1 MTKTYKYLGAA
12 VLFVLLITSCAPA
25 ATPAPTTVPTTVPV
39 TVPTST
45 TAPVVVP
52 TNTTV
57 PTAVPTAAPTAA
69 PTQAPAAIDCM
80 GVASGTQISVIYQ
93 WSGTEEAEFNT
104 IMAPFVSAC
113 GVQIVAN
120 STRDAAVLDTA
131 VKSTPPDLLFW
142 PSTAPLQLY
151 TDKLLDLTSLGVD
164 ASNYA
169 DYWQTLG
176 TVNGKLLALP
186 AKTDIK
192 NFIWYSPVQ
201 FQANSYQIPTTLAD
215 LETLADTMVS
225 NGQVPWS
232 MGFASTGSD
241 GWAGSDFIQ
250 NLLLATQG
258 PDYVLGL
265 LNGSI
270 PYNDPGVLAAYQLYV
285 KWASDPKYTVGGATG
300 TVNTNFADAL
310 LEPFSDPPQAMMVGQ
325 AGFAAGN
332 IAAAYPNLKYGTDY
346 AFFGFPGAKGVQGSY
361 DLMFA
366 FNDTPVVRA
375 MLAYITGPVGAVKWA
390 ETGFSIDPNK
400 LAQGHFTDPV
410 IADMAKV
417 LENAQGFTP
426 DLGDTLGGTFQAA
439 EWKAIVDSVQGADI
453 QTELNTAE
461 AAQMATLGK

>member
-1 MTKTYKYLGAA
+1 MSKTYKILGPIM
-12 VLFVLLITSCAPA
+12 LFVMLLTACAPI
-25 ATPAPTTVPTTVPV
+25 ATPVTTTAPTAPV
-39 TVPTST
+39 TVPTNT
-45 TAPVVVP
+45 AAPV
-52 TNTTV
+52 TQ
-57 PTAVPTAAPTAA
+57 PTAAPTTA
-69 PTQAPAAIDCM
+69 PTGTIDCM

-93 WSGTEEAEFNT
+93 WTGNEEAMFNT
-104 IMAPFVSAC
+104 IMAPFVDAC
-113 GVQIVAN
+113 GVKINAN

-131 VKSTPPDLLFW
+131 VKSTPPDILFW

-151 TDKLLDLTSLGVD
+151 ADKLLDLTSLGVD

-169 DYWQTLG
+169 DYWQKLG
-176 TVNGKLLALP
+176 TVGGKILALP

-201 FQANSYQIPTTLAD
+201 FQANGYQIPTTLND

-250 NLLLATQG
+250 NLLLAMQG

-265 LNGSI
+265 LDGSI

-285 KWASDPKYTVGGATG
+285 KWASNPKYTVGGATG

-310 LEPFSDPPQAMMVGQ
+310 LQPFANPPESMMVGQ

-332 IAAAYPNLKYGTDY
+332 IAAAYPDLKYGTDY

-361 DLMFA
+361 DLMYA
-366 FNDTPVVRA
+366 FSDTPVVKA

-417 LENAQGFTP
+417 LETAQGFTP
-426 DLGDTLGGTFQAA
+426 DLGDTMGGTFQAA